1 MCTSSLQSARNKALD
16 GGPLSIVVNQAAISP
31 AVIFLACVL
40 AFIGAG
46 AGAGIGSAFALDE
59 GEATKV
65 GGELTRYG
73 EKLAV
78 VRNANAKVL
87 AAAPQALS
95 DLSTAWQRVAAAP
108 STRGFGAE
116 LTFTGIAL
124 AALALTAFGVRRAT
138 ARLRAACGND
148 PVPARGAAGILGLDA
163 LDRIG
168 VAAVAYLLIE
178 FWCDIDTTNDLVA
191 VALLWAFVRW
201 WISLLLVQ
209 ALLRPRQ
216 PQFRLLAMS
225 DATARRP
232 GRGRGAEVGIAGIS
246 VMPVPLRAQMPIES
260 AQSSCLY
267 RASSLLGRP
276 AGASDSPP
284 ARISRRRGR
293 RTWESCGL
301 RAVSSRSSQSGSL
314 GRSAHCC

>member
-1 MCTSSLQSARNKALD
+1 
-16 GGPLSIVVNQAAISP
+16 
-31 AVIFLACVL
+31 
-40 AFIGAG
+40 
-46 AGAGIGSAFALDE
+46 
-59 GEATKV
+59 
-65 GGELTRYG
+65 
-73 EKLAV
+73 

-163 LDRIG
+163 LDRIA

-225 DATARRP
+225 DATAR
-232 GRGRGAEVGIAGIS
+232 AISWIAAVVLWIGIAGIS
-246 VMPVPLRAQMPIES
+246 VMPVLLRAQMPIES
-260 AQSSCLY
+260 AQFIVLVQGLIVPK
-267 RASSLLGRP
+267 A
-276 AGASDSPP
+276 AG
-284 ARISRRRGR
+284 
-293 RTWESCGL
+293 
-301 RAVSSRSSQSGSL
+301 V
-314 GRSAHCC
+314 